1 MDTMAICPGSMTDK
15 IRSDLF
21 VQTDGSRQ
29 AGTGEVG
36 LPQKISSEYEHFW
49 VGKIIC
55 SDGRFQAGTGEVGL
69 HSPLPAGR

>member
-29 AGTGEVG
+29 A
-36 LPQKISSEYEHFW
+36 
-49 VGKIIC
+49 
-55 SDGRFQAGTGEVGL
+55 QAGHEVGL
-69 HSPLPAGR
+69 HSPSDDIQ